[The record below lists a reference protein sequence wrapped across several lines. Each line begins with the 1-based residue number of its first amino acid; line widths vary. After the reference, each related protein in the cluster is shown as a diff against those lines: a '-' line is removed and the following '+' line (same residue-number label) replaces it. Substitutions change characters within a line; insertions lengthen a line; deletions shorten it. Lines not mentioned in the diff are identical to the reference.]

1 MNIYYSLTLCQCT
14 IIKETCRV
22 PVLLKNAPDIH
33 TRAFINIFSMNYLC
47 ILFFNKDR
55 KFVFAAG
62 MALKCS
68 WYLNIFKHIVTLNSI
83 LFGNKNFRKF
93 RTHFLR
99 MVSSFKL
106 FSGLNGLWVRIL
118 GGNYLQSVY
127 YTRIVQII
135 RNIKHMNSSFV
146 GHGSKFMLD
155 VDKFPGAVDALCFSD
170 SFVDSLI
177 ERWRFSIFVSCK
189 DETVFLVFDGTAL
202 EARSWFSLA
211 NSFWLSSK
219 DIFLCIRFRITD
231 GFLLP
236 KNRSSTFKQPFFLS
250 RSMLSI

>member
-1 MNIYYSLTLCQCT
+1 
-14 IIKETCRV
+14 
-22 PVLLKNAPDIH
+22 
-33 TRAFINIFSMNYLC
+33 
-47 ILFFNKDR
+47 
-55 KFVFAAG
+55 
-62 MALKCS
+62 
-68 WYLNIFKHIVTLNSI
+68 
-83 LFGNKNFRKF
+83 
-93 RTHFLR
+93 

-106 FSGLNGLWVRIL
+106 FSGLRVYGLEFL

-202 EARSWFSLA
+202 EARS
-211 NSFWLSSK
+211 
-219 DIFLCIRFRITD
+219 
-231 GFLLP
+231 
-236 KNRSSTFKQPFFLS
+236 
-250 RSMLSI
+250 

>member
-1 MNIYYSLTLCQCT
+1 MG
-14 IIKETCRV
+14 IKIFENFGHIFCVWCRV
-22 PVLLKNAPDIH
+22 SN
-33 TRAFINIFSMNYLC
+33 C
-47 ILFFNKDR
+47 
-55 KFVFAAG
+55 
-62 MALKCS
+62 
-68 WYLNIFKHIVTLNSI
+68 
-83 LFGNKNFRKF
+83 
-93 RTHFLR
+93 FLGYR
-99 MVSSFKL
+99 V
-106 FSGLNGLWVRIL
+106 NGLRFL

-155 VDKFPGAVDALCFSD
+155 VDKFPGAVDALCFSN

>member
-1 MNIYYSLTLCQCT
+1 
-14 IIKETCRV
+14 
-22 PVLLKNAPDIH
+22 
-33 TRAFINIFSMNYLC
+33 
-47 ILFFNKDR
+47 
-55 KFVFAAG
+55 
-62 MALKCS
+62 
-68 WYLNIFKHIVTLNSI
+68 
-83 LFGNKNFRKF
+83 
-93 RTHFLR
+93 
-99 MVSSFKL
+99 
-106 FSGLNGLWVRIL
+106 
-118 GGNYLQSVY
+118 
-127 YTRIVQII
+127 
-135 RNIKHMNSSFV
+135 MNSSFV

-219 DIFLCIRFRITD
+219 NIFLCIRFRITD

-250 RSMLSI
+250 RSMLSIKQIWCVNSFSSVEVCNCWLSSYKLSDLKLSFCFPVNIICHLFFLLWLISSFL